1 MKTALPALGGFAASS
16 FPPARFIFCRVRS
29 YYPPPPHHQHTTFAS
44 TVIFLF
50 LGHYSGFLDEV
61 GSAAAWYLQGKLSSD
76 ATMVDVEAA
85 EWQQQQQQQLRT
97 TRNVAGGSAAA
108 VLNSGAELAAQAA
121 QAAQADGSDA
131 VGRFLQRLADASGTP
146 SSILGGLPE
155 DDDGLPPRV
164 EARISS
170 TLPRLAEAV
179 AAEEAAAATARQ
191 APLRGDDG
199 TDWRGPPLDGGMT
212 SRLSEGAAIG
222 VGATSEGLEGTGRQ
236 KERAKAG
243 RRSVREV
250 QGPRVPERPEPPH
263 LVLFARAKGRPFVY
277 CGAVDCVDQ
286 EYVWSASSSRLGA
299 VRLTLALREWREV
312 AGSGAGR
319 TGTADGIDDAFA
331 EVVREGF
338 K

>member
-1 MKTALPALGGFAASS
+1 
-16 FPPARFIFCRVRS
+16 
-29 YYPPPPHHQHTTFAS
+29 
-44 TVIFLF
+44 
-50 LGHYSGFLDEV
+50 
-61 GSAAAWYLQGKLSSD
+61 
-76 ATMVDVEAA
+76 MVDVEAA
-85 EWQQQQQQQLRT
+85 EWQQKQQQHLRE

-108 VLNSGAELAAQAA
+108 VLNSGAELAA

-164 EARISS
+164 EARTSS
-170 TLPRLAEAV
+170 TLPHLA
-179 AAEEAAAATARQ
+179 EAAAAEAAAAAARQ
-191 APLRGDDG
+191 PLRGDDG
-199 TDWRGPPLDGGMT
+199 TDWQGPSLDGGTT

-222 VGATSEGLEGTGRQ
+222 GGATSEGLEGTGR
-236 KERAKAG
+236 KTDRASAG
-243 RRSVREV
+243 RRSAREV
-250 QGPRVPERPEPPH
+250 PGPRVSERPEPPH

-319 TGTADGIDDAFA
+319 RGTADGIDDAFA